1 MCGRCGVRT
10 HVELDDDDQV
20 GGGGGHDGK
29 EQGVVDGEEVKA
41 SNVLDSLQM
50 SSIGSQFLKNINN
63 AINKTIKSTLCSCS
77 EEEFYNILKTFPSV
91 FL

>member
-29 EQGVVDGEEVKA
+29 EQRVVDGEEVTA
-41 SNVLDSLQM
+41 S
-50 SSIGSQFLKNINN
+50 
-63 AINKTIKSTLCSCS
+63 
-77 EEEFYNILKTFPSV
+77 
-91 FL
+91 